1 MKNIYILVQTH
12 HGNSGLQP
20 RGGDQPTR
28 GAVRGEA
35 PRASECGTT
44 RGPLSHLPGSQHQR
58 RTENRKKTLVQ
69 NLQEERN
76 PDSSRASSS
85 QRTGQARHLGGS
97 GAGGPAPTP
106 SLLPGAPPRPVSAPE
121 LRNFVARNETSRPLE
136 EGTRVRL
143 IPFSSF
149 RYKLLK
155 SISLAHKRRKIRIV
169 GRLRLSP
176 SNDVK
181 VQR

>member
-58 RTENRKKTLVQ
+58 RTENWKKTLVQ

-76 PDSSRASSS
+76 PDSSRALSS
-85 QRTGQARHLGGS
+85 QRTGQARHLGSS
-97 GAGGPAPTP
+97 GAGAPPPPQACSPAPRP
-106 SLLPGAPPRPVSAPE
+106 APCLP
-121 LRNFVARNETSRPLE
+121 RNSVARNEKSRPLE
-136 EGTRVRL
+136 EGTRIRL

-169 GRLRLSP
+169 GRLRLSL